1 MQNRN
6 IKKAKTGAEKA
17 KADAGKK
24 DVDAKSDAGSPR
36 PGNGMVND

>member
-17 KADAGKK
+17 KADAGKN
-24 DVDAKSDAGSPR
+24 DVDAKSDAGKSKAR
-36 PGNGMVND
+36 KWNG